1 MSEWIDAVILAVVA
15 FYCGFI
21 SGRQYKKRP
30 VDFHVE
36 VNKDLMPSQEQ
47 LDAGGGEGSKR
58 FAEVYIKAL
67 QKNK

>member
-1 MSEWIDAVILAVVA
+1 MSEWIDAVILAIVA

-21 SGRQYKKRP
+21 SGRQYKKKP
-30 VDFHVE
+30 ADFHVE

-47 LDAGGGEGSKR
+47 LDAGGGKGSKR